1 MLISFFRA
9 VILLALINVVM
20 RLMGKRQIGQLQ
32 PSELVITILLS
43 EIAATP
49 MQDNDIP
56 LSNTVVAVM
65 VLVGLEIVMSY
76 LSLKSSRVRSVL
88 EGNALILIRNGI
100 IDVPQLK
107 RLRFSLD
114 DVSEALRQ
122 NGVFNIDDVQYAI
135 AETDGSLSV
144 LLKPEKR
151 TTTGEF
157 PTASPPDSGL
167 VCTIISDGRIERNS
181 FKDCGMTEQ
190 KLTAELQRRKLNPCD
205 ILLMTADS
213 AGNYLVYGRDGKKCE
228 D

>member
-9 VILLALINVVM
+9 VILLALINIVM

-56 LSNTVVAVM
+56 LSNTVVAVF
-65 VLVGLEIVMSY
+65 VLVGLEIVTSF
-76 LSLKSSRVRSVL
+76 LSLKSAKVRTAL
-88 EGNALILIRNGI
+88 EGKALVIIRNGV

-107 RLRFSLD
+107 RLRLNLD
-114 DVSEALRQ
+114 DIAEAMRQ
-122 NGVFNIDDVQYAI
+122 KNVFDIGDIQYAI
-135 AETDGSLSV
+135 AETDGSMSV

-151 TTTGEF
+151 TTTGEY
-157 PTASPPDSGL
+157 SNSIPPNNGL
-167 VCTIISDGRIERNS
+167 PCTVISDGKVVKSN
-181 FKDCGMTEQ
+181 FKDCGMTDE
-190 KLTAELQRRKLNPCD
+190 KLAAHLKSRSMKLSD
-205 ILLMTADS
+205 VFLMTAD
-213 AGNYLVYGRDGKKCE
+213 AVGNYTLYGMDGKKCA